1 MSTSADAKKIHLTVS
16 KCLYEHLQKIAD
28 EHDIISYSEGPK
40 VTATAR
46 AMLQLFCPLDKLHGV
61 KKLKEAEDLPLR
73 EIIREGVYQRTELG
87 KK

>member
-1 MSTSADAKKIHLTVS
+1 MPTSADAKKIHLTVS
-16 KCLYEHLQKIAD
+16 KRLYDHLQKIAD
-28 EHDIISYSEGPK
+28 EHDIISYSESPK

-46 AMLQLFCPLDKLHGV
+46 EILQLFCTLDKLPDV
-61 KKLKEAEDLPLR
+61 QKLKDAGLTLK

>member
-1 MSTSADAKKIHLTVS
+1 MPTSADSKKIHLTVS
-16 KCLYEHLQKIAD
+16 KRLHEHLQKIAD
-28 EHDIISYSEGPK
+28 EHDIISYSEAPK

-46 AMLQLFCPLDKLHGV
+46 EILQLFCTLDKLPDV
-61 KKLKEAEDLPLR
+61 QKLKDGGLTLK

>member
-1 MSTSADAKKIHLTVS
+1 MSKPADAKKIHLTVS
-16 KCLYEHLQKIAD
+16 KRLYDHIQKIAD
-28 EHDIISYSEGPK
+28 EHDIISYTEEPK

-46 AMLQLFCPLDKLHGV
+46 AILQLFCTLDKLHSV
-61 KKLKEAEDLPLR
+61 QKLKKDEGLPLR